1 MIITDNILKC
11 RKCGEYPQISAY
23 RDGIDGYIACIS
35 CQCNIVRSHADI
47 IRWAMD
53 KSAFQWNNQNGGIE
67 Q

>member
-1 MIITDNILKC
+1 MDSILKC
-11 RKCGEYPQISAY
+11 RKCGEYPKIRAY

-35 CQCNIVRSHADI
+35 CQCNTVRAHANI

-53 KSAFQWNNQNGGIE
+53 KAALQWNKQNGGIE